1 MGDAKVIAVTDVDRA
16 LVLRCQANDAQAFN
30 EIVARYK
37 NRVFNF
43 ICRMI
48 GPGPDAEDLAQDTF
62 VRAYLS
68 IGSFES
74 RATLNTW
81 LFRIATNL
89 CIDHLRRSGRG
100 RCVSLS
106 HRDDME
112 AEGSEEEWNIPD
124 ERFEPQRMLLAREL
138 DRELNRALMELPE
151 KQRSVIVLFDIEGV
165 PYEDIASILG
175 CPLGT
180 VKSRLFS
187 ARMALRKRLEPYVN
201 GSLEAPAHRAS
212 AGKEQPAP

>member
-1 MGDAKVIAVTDVDRA
+1 MIAVTDADRA

-37 NRVFNF
+37 NRVFNY

-48 GPGPDAEDLAQDTF
+48 GAGPDAEDLAQDTF

-89 CIDHLRRSGRG
+89 CIDYLRRTSRVK
-100 RCVSLS
+100 CVSIS
-106 HRDDME
+106 RHADEDDAAADE
-112 AEGSEEEWNIPD
+112 DWSIPD
-124 ERFEPQRMLLAREL
+124 DRFEPQQALLAKEL

-165 PYEDIASILG
+165 PYEEIAHILR

-201 GSLEAPAHRAS
+201 GSLEEPGGKRS
-212 AGKEQPAP
+212 KGKEWPAR

>member
-1 MGDAKVIAVTDVDRA
+1 VIAVTDADRS

-37 NRVFNF
+37 NRVFNY
-43 ICRMI
+43 ICRMV

-89 CIDHLRRSGRG
+89 CIDYLRRSSRAKF
-100 RCVSLS
+100 RSLS
-106 HRDDME
+106 RHEDEDGE
-112 AEGSEEEWNIPD
+112 ANDEDWSIPD
-124 ERFEPQRMLLAREL
+124 NRFEPQQLLLAKEL
-138 DRELNRALMELPE
+138 ERELNRALMELPD
-151 KQRSVIVLFDIEGV
+151 KLRTVVILFDIEGV
-165 PYEDIASILG
+165 PYEDIARILN

-187 ARMALRKRLEPYVN
+187 ARMALRKRLQPYVN
-201 GSLEAPAHRAS
+201 GSLEGPGYSRDR
-212 AGKEQPAP
+212 G